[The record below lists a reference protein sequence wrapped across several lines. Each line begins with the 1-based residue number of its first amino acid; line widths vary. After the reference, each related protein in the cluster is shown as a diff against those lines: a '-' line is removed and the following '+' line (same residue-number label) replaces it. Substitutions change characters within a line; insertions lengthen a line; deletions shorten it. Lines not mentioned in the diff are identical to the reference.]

1 MDRSPSSPALRKP
14 TADDAA
20 WGSRPQPWA
29 PPVARN
35 RPSTDGDEI
44 VAEEIISAPSCLG
57 VQSIRQHGRYVIAN
71 GAGQDIGRLPH
82 LGIVRGVMHHINQ
95 LQPPLPGEITL
106 QGDLGRQAENL
117 GPRNSILD
125 PQAGCGCD
133 AFRQHDDLVLA
144 VLRRLV
150 AIVRDGALR

>member
-1 MDRSPSSPALRKP
+1 
-14 TADDAA
+14 
-20 WGSRPQPWA
+20 
-29 PPVARN
+29 
-35 RPSTDGDEI
+35 
-44 VAEEIISAPSCLG
+44 
-57 VQSIRQHGRYVIAN
+57 
-71 GAGQDIGRLPH
+71 
-82 LGIVRGVMHHINQ
+82 MHHINQ

-106 QGDLGRQAENL
+106 APSGRTHFAAENL